1 MALLRVRPSPGPSPP
16 PSPSGRAALS
26 GFQAEENHHPLPC
39 LRRDRKPAALRGSAP
54 PPPSSAFLLHSFE
67 DVFFLSYIMVTSLE
81 QGPHQLKTGTRA
93 RSHPRPGHGAPQD
106 VAAHLGRQS
115 GDGGDPGR
123 GVWAGNP
130 SSGLRVDVCYTPACA
145 ASGRTVA
152 IAEPQFP
159 HIQKGGSGLH
169 LGGHLPRTLKTTRPL
184 LPPSPRP
191 SQDRK

>member
-16 PSPSGRAALS
+16 PSPSGRAVLS

-39 LRRDRKPAALRGSAP
+39 LHRDRKPAALRGSAP
-54 PPPSSAFLLHSFE
+54 PHPSSAFLLHSFE
-67 DVFFLSYIMVTSLE
+67 DVFFFKLHNGDI
-81 QGPHQLKTGTRA
+81 PRTRA
-93 RSHPRPGHGAPQD
+93 TPAEDWHTCSVTPEARTRGPQD